1 MILHAIDW
9 DPLIWRVLAINS
21 AGLTIVAAL
30 LLTERIKGDDE

>member
-21 AGLTIVAAL
+21 TGLLILTAL
-30 LLTERIKGDDE
+30 LIIDRRGED